1 MLTLRRTYKINN
13 MTISENEIL
22 FPKNI
27 IKAPSQK
34 DYKKIEYI
42 INTVEALA
50 RCTNKSMYIIDYH
63 KKNFLYVSQGMAQ
76 LLEKTEKEIL
86 DAGSSI
92 YTELIPEEDQRI
104 IREINKQGRIKLNEI
119 PISEK
124 LNYSLS
130 YDFRIICD
138 GKKRMINHQM
148 TPLLLNSKGEI
159 WLTLGTIALST
170 SLNSGNGILRRTGI
184 SEHWTYNPE
193 EKGWLLCT
201 AYKLSK
207 FEKEILRLSAQGLKV
222 DEIAALFGK
231 QRDHIKNYKRLLF
244 KKINVHNISEAITY
258 TTNSH
263 LLNY

>member
-1 MLTLRRTYKINN
+1 

-50 RCTNKSMYIIDYH
+50 RCTNKGMYIIDYH

-170 SLNSGNGILRRTGI
+170 SPNSGNGILRRTGI

>member
-1 MLTLRRTYKINN
+1 MLTLRKTNKINK
-13 MTISENEIL
+13 MATPENEIL
-22 FPKNI
+22 FPENI

-34 DYKKIEYI
+34 DCKKIECI
-42 INTVEALA
+42 VNTIEALA
-50 RCTNKSMYIIDYH
+50 RCTNKGMYIIDYH

-92 YTELIPEEDQRI
+92 YTELIPEEDQNI
-104 IREINKQGRIKLNEI
+104 IREINKQGRIKLNET

-130 YDFRIICD
+130 YDFQIICD
-138 GKKRMINHQM
+138 GKKRMINNQM

-170 SLNSGNGILRRTGI
+170 SQNSGNGILRKNGI
-184 SEHWTYNPE
+184 SEYWIYNPDK
-193 EKGWLLCT
+193 KGWTLCT
-201 AYKLSK
+201 EYKLSK

-222 DEIAALFGK
+222 DEIAVLFGK

-244 KKINVHNISEAITY
+244 KKLNVHNISEAITY
-258 TTNSH
+258 TTNFH